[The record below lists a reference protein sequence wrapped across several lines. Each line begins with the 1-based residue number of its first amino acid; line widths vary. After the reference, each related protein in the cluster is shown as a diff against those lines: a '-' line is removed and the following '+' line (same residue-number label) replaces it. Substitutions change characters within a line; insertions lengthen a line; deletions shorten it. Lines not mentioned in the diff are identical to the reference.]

1 MIGDSFSQEMESIM
15 NQYFSEVKTVGVWSF
30 DNTALDEFKP
40 DIVVWENAE
49 RYTDRYSW
57 ISLFE

>member
-1 MIGDSFSQEMESIM
+1 M
-15 NQYFSEVKTVGVWSF
+15 NQYFAEVKTVGVWSF